1 MNQKETLKTL
11 DQEIRRL
18 KDEINHL
25 EKARRLVQKK
35 QTSYEIS
42 W

>member
-1 MNQKETLKTL
+1 MNHEETLKNL
-11 DQEIRRL
+11 DLEIRRL

-25 EKARRLVQKK
+25 ERARKLVKKK